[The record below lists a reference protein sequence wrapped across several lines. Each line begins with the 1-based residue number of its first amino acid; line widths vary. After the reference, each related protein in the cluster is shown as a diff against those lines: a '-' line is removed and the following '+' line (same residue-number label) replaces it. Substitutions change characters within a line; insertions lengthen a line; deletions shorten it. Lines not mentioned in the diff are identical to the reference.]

1 MAGENNCM
9 LSYQSKVLG
18 FAPLIGNDDDLV
30 VDAVFLLLLF
40 TREHVVVVASI
51 ARRASGA

>member
-1 MAGENNCM
+1 M